1 MSYKDAKQEWRN
13 KKRFFGLRNLQQ
25 SRRADEGEDR
35 LGISLSATLNIDIDD
50 EGGIINRPGYS
61 LTTSGTNIIS
71 AYALRDHSA
80 AYIIDNG
87 NLIKLTQ
94 NSTGLLSTTIGTVPN
109 QDTYFVEVGNQLF
122 LSSGYIV
129 NNGTLIPWAVNPPGQ
144 PVGLVTSGNLLAGT
158 YQITCTYISADG
170 RESGSCQPIVLNVPA
185 NGGIQLIGTFGLNV
199 YMTQPNGDVLIHIGK
214 GVTNITS
221 INSAGYPIANELLN
235 AFTIPSNIGPIAY
248 YDSSTVYSIY
258 DQSTNLSTVVYS
270 KPFRFH
276 VFSPEQDFI
285 RVPNTVRL
293 LVGTEDALIIGTDK
307 EIFSFDGLDLKRLA
321 RYGVPPGK
329 IYQYSRDN
337 ELYFQ
342 TLRGVC
348 KLPFQNLTEEKIS
361 VPYGTYCATGLIS
374 QNGLEK
380 FITVTDGSG
389 GTEDATVF

>member
-35 LGISLSATLNIDIDD
+35 LGIPLSASLNIDTDD

-61 LTTSGTNIIS
+61 LTTSGTNIVS

-80 AYIIDNG
+80 AYVIDNG
-87 NLIKLTQ
+87 SLNKLTQ
-94 NSTGLLSTTIGTVPN
+94 TSTGLLATTIGSAPN
-109 QDTYFVEVGNQLF
+109 VDTYFVEVGNQLF
-122 LSSGYIV
+122 LSSGYII
-129 NNGTLIPWAVNPPGQ
+129 NNGTLLPWGIQPPGQ
-144 PVGLVTSGNLLAGT
+144 PVAIIGSGNLLAGR
-158 YQITCTYISADG
+158 YQIAITTLSVDG
-170 RESGSCQPIVLNVPA
+170 RESGSCQPIVVTVPA
-185 NGGIQLIGTFGLNV
+185 NSSIQLVGTFGCCV
-199 YMTQPNGDVLIHIGK
+199 YVTQPNGDVLYYVGQGAI
-214 GVTNITS
+214 NITGT
-221 INSAGYPIANELLN
+221 SAYSYPMPNELLN
-235 AFTIPSNIGPIAY
+235 SFTIPSNIGPIAY
-248 YDSSTVYSIY
+248 YDSSVAYSLY
-258 DQSTNLSTVVYS
+258 DQNTNLSTVVYS

-285 RVPNTVRL
+285 RVPNNIRL
-293 LVGTEDALIIGTDK
+293 LVGTEDFLLIGTDK
-307 EIFSFDGLDLKRLA
+307 EIYSFDGLDLKRLA
-321 RYGVPPGK
+321 RYGVPTGK
-329 IYQYSRDN
+329 VYQYSRDN

-342 TLRGVC
+342 TIRGVC

>member
-61 LTTSGTNIIS
+61 LTTSGTNIVS
-71 AYALRDHSA
+71 AYALRDHTA

-87 NLIKLTQ
+87 QLIELTQ
-94 NSTGLLSTTIGTVPN
+94 NSSGLLSTAIGSVPN
-109 QDTYFVEVGNQLF
+109 VDTYFVEVGNQLF

-129 NNGTLIPWAVNPPGQ
+129 NNGVLLPWAVAPPAQ
-144 PVGLVTSGNLLAGT
+144 PVAFIGSGSLLAGR
-158 YQITCTYISADG
+158 YQVACTYVSIDG
-170 RESGSCQPIVLNVPA
+170 RESGSCQPIVLQVPA
-185 NGGIQLIGTFGLNV
+185 NGSVQLVGTFGLNV
-199 YMTQPNGDVLIHIGK
+199 YITAPNGDVLHFAGN
-214 GVTNITS
+214 GVTNIVDVT
-221 INSAGYPIANELLN
+221 GYAVPMTTGLLN
-235 AFTIPSNIGPIAY
+235 SFTIPSNIGPIAY
-248 YDSSTVYSIY
+248 YDSCSVYSLY
-258 DQSTNLSTVVYS
+258 NQNTNTSTIVWS

-276 VFSPEQDFI
+276 VFSPDEDFI
-285 RVPNTVRL
+285 QVPSQVRL
-293 LVGTEDALIIGTDK
+293 LVGTENALIIGTDK
-307 EIFSFDGLDLKRLA
+307 EIFAWDGLDLKRLA

-329 IYQYSRDN
+329 TYQFTRDN

-380 FITVTDGSG
+380 FITVTDGTG